1 MSLWLYCHFPQLLMD
16 TVCRIH
22 PVVDDYPL
30 AFYDNG
36 QTNKETIV
44 QCNAKA
50 VAAGVEKGQSIA
62 LAQSLVPELICRQ
75 YSMKKEAQALQQL
88 ADKLYQSVDK
98 QVLFPPQGIAIAV
111 ESLLRLYQGMD
122 PLVCHLQEQFQA
134 FELDACLSLAYSPE
148 AAQCLAQAGVEQ
160 LSTDRW
166 DIHQALA
173 DLPVEQ
179 FGWNA
184 KRVEK
189 LKKTGIKTLQNLIQI
204 PTAQIGKRFGNELV
218 KALAVLRGEQK
229 SSVHFYQPAERF
241 YVSFDLV
248 TEIERWQGLLFPL
261 KRALKE
267 LEQFLYQRQKAIRQL
282 DITLHHREQQQT
294 LIPLRLASDSWR
306 ASQFLQFIQ
315 LQVDRYPLKQ
325 PVMALSLRAD
335 YLHELDSDS
344 GQLLADASRHQGDLP
359 DLLSRLQARLGER
372 AVYSPALSSD
382 FRPLLNEQKQ
392 QPGVPTTGS
401 ERIAKRPIWLLET
414 PQPIDIQHWRLIDG
428 PERLH
433 TGWWDEDTTSRDY
446 WVAKDNQQRTGWL
459 FYQQQWFLQGWF
471 S

>member
-1 MSLWLYCHFPQLLMD
+1 MPRTS
-16 TVCRIH
+16 
-22 PVVDDYPL
+22 
-30 AFYDNG
+30 
-36 QTNKETIV
+36 
-44 QCNAKA
+44 
-50 VAAGVEKGQSIA
+50 S
-62 LAQSLVPELICRQ
+62 
-75 YSMKKEAQALQQL
+75 
-88 ADKLYQSVDK
+88 
-98 QVLFPPQGIAIAV
+98 
-111 ESLLRLYQGMD
+111 
-122 PLVCHLQEQFQA
+122 
-134 FELDACLSLAYSPE
+134 
-148 AAQCLAQAGVEQ
+148 VEQ

-189 LKKTGIKTLQNLIQI
+189 LKKAGIKTLQNLIQI

-218 KALAVLRGEQK
+218 KTLAVLRGEQK

-282 DITLHHREQQQT
+282 DITLHHRKQQQT

-306 ASQFLQFIQ
+306 ASQFLQLIQ

-335 YLHELDSDS
+335 DLHELDSDS

-392 QPGVPTTGS
+392 QPG
-401 ERIAKRPIWLLET
+401 A
-414 PQPIDIQHWRLIDG
+414 HDG
-428 PERLH
+428 L
-433 TGWWDEDTTSRDY
+433 
-446 WVAKDNQQRTGWL
+446 
-459 FYQQQWFLQGWF
+459 
-471 S
+471 